1 MKLVKPITQKDID
14 TPTEPRTLLL
24 SVSNPRRNYWPFLFW
39 ALYGGA
45 IALLVLWLVR

>member
-24 SVSNPRRNYWPFLFW
+24 SVSNPRRNYWPLLFW
-39 ALYGGA
+39 VAYGA
-45 IALLVLWLVR
+45 CITLLVVWLVR